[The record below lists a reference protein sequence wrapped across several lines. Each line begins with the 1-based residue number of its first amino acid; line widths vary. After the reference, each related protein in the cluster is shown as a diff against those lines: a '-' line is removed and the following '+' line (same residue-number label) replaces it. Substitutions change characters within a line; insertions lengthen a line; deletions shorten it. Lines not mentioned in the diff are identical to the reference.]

1 MTKSKRLSNFW
12 HYHSSLLHIQ
22 YARAL
27 YYKVFTAVY
36 EHFIFKR
43 TIQPLTVLRVFTK
56 RTSKVVEPFISSW
69 MWGAPKRE
77 VPLLCAPII
86 LYLFHWPEVSPP
98 QTRGDRR
105 IIVTRRL

>member
-1 MTKSKRLSNFW
+1 MLCITE
-12 HYHSSLLHIQ
+12 Y
-22 YARAL
+22 
-27 YYKVFTAVY
+27 FTVVY

-56 RTSKVVEPFISSW
+56 RTSKVVETFIPSW

-77 VPLLCAPII
+77 VALLCAPII

-98 QTRGDRR
+98 QTRGDRQ
-105 IIVTRRL
+105 IVVIYEKILESLTFVHKK